1 MPAELVG
8 AYTRGDA
15 SAAAETIFVDDTRGG
30 LGLAL
35 RHSQSSVT
43 AAVAASARG
52 VASFKARHGG
62 GGAGARDP
70 ADAREWLVAALLRA
84 GGVAG
89 ARAVVLGSSSGAEEA
104 LLLALGAASVTVVEH
119 LSVAVEHPQVTSLT
133 VGAARRAYCGANASA
148 AWRRFDVAL
157 SMSAFDHDGL
167 GRYGDALSPDADL
180 VAMDELR
187 CEYLARPGV
196 RVGAAGADDDEQGGG
211 AAAGGLAVVSV
222 PVGPD
227 AVVWNAM
234 RRYGPVRLPLFLAGY
249 DVVGSVG
256 FDERK
261 VSAAAPLRGKSYEP
275 VFLLRPALAAADDAA
290 CAAARRINCDE
301 AELPLEQLGGGG
313 QGA

>member
-180 VAMDELR
+180 VAMD
-187 CEYLARPGV
+187 
-196 RVGAAGADDDEQGGG
+196 
-211 AAAGGLAVVSV
+211 
-222 PVGPD
+222 
-227 AVVWNAM
+227 
-234 RRYGPVRLPLFLAGY
+234 
-249 DVVGSVG
+249 
-256 FDERK
+256 
-261 VSAAAPLRGKSYEP
+261 
-275 VFLLRPALAAADDAA
+275 
-290 CAAARRINCDE
+290 
-301 AELPLEQLGGGG
+301 
-313 QGA
+313 